1 MNYPKNCNECPYTK
15 TCQRYYG
22 ARGCVYEKEIIKV
35 ILMECSKLNKQKQSK

>member
-22 ARGCVYEKEIIKV
+22 ARSCEFEREIAKA
-35 ILMECSKLNKQKQSK
+35 ILEEESKNKHTQ